1 LRRIARAAG
10 FDIELS
16 LVPAMTR
23 EDRRSLHLH
32 TVIAGRLRED
42 PEAIVAAA
50 RSNLAR
56 MRVLHSGAVDLL
68 DEWAELLGAPI
79 DDLVARLISMDE
91 RARSLRQATPFAG
104 ILSAAERAS
113 AYRDFRRRE
122 SARES

>member
-32 TVIAGRLRED
+32 TVIARRLRQD
-42 PEAIVAAA
+42 PETTIAAA
-50 RSNLAR
+50 RANLAR
-56 MRVLHSGAVDLL
+56 MRDLHSGAVDLL
-68 DEWAELLGAPI
+68 DEWADLLDAPL
-79 DDLVARLISMDE
+79 DDLAARLADLDE
-91 RARSLRQATPFAG
+91 RARSLRQVTPFAG
-104 ILSAAERAS
+104 ILSGAERAA
-113 AYRDFRRRE
+113 AYRDFRKLE